1 MNGARAS
8 AVFAALL
15 LAACAT
21 TPSSLPAASPAPTPS
36 AGLPRASPTTS
47 PTTSP
52 TETPLPA
59 ALEGWSVLNG
69 PAVEIEGGPDG
80 VTVTLIRRAL
90 WFQDQRAVLIWMPVT
105 GNFVITADV
114 ATSRASDPSQPPG
127 ADGRVE
133 LAGVMAR
140 ADGIRENY
148 VFIVVGSDADGLSV
162 ETKSTTDNASV
173 FDGPAWD
180 SGSASLMLCRNES
193 TFLLAKRP
201 IASDQPW
208 IPATAYERSDMP
220 ATLQVGLNIYSD
232 STPDLRAVFTNF
244 EIRPLP
250 AEGCPES

>member
-8 AVFAALL
+8 AVLAALL
-15 LAACAT
+15 LAACGT
-21 TPSSLPAASPAPTPS
+21 TPSLLPV
-36 AGLPRASPTTS
+36 ASPTPTPPDRLPSPS
-47 PTTSP
+47 PTASP
-52 TETPLPA
+52 TDTPLPA
-59 ALEGWSVLNG
+59 VLDGYSVLNG
-69 PAVEIEGGPDG
+69 AAVDIEDGPEG
-80 VTVTLIRRAL
+80 LTLTLIRRAL
-90 WFQDQRAVLIWMPVT
+90 WFQDQRGVLIWMPVT

-114 ATSRASDPSQPPG
+114 ATSRASDPSLPPG

-148 VFIVVGSDADGLSV
+148 VFIVVGSDADGRSV
-162 ETKSTTDNASV
+162 ETKSTTDNASA

-201 IASDQPW
+201 IASDLPW
-208 IPATAYERSDMP
+208 IPATAYERPDLP
-220 ATLQVGLNIYSD
+220 ETLQVGLNIYSD
-232 STPDLRAVFTNF
+232 STPDLQAVFTNF
-244 EIRPLP
+244 AIRPLP

>member
-8 AVFAALL
+8 AVVAALL
-15 LAACAT
+15 LAACGT
-21 TPSSLPAASPAPTPS
+21 SPSSQPT
-36 AGLPRASPTTS
+36 ASPTPTRS
-47 PTTSP
+47 PTLPGPTPTASP

-59 ALEGWSVLNG
+59 VLDGYSVLNG
-69 PAVEIEGGPDG
+69 AAVRIEDGPEG
-80 VTVTLIRRAL
+80 LTVTLIRRAL
-90 WFQDQRAVLIWMPVT
+90 WFQDQRGVLIWMPVT

-114 ATSRASDPSQPPG
+114 RTSRASDPSQLPG

-140 ADGIRENY
+140 ADGVRENY

-162 ETKSTTDNASV
+162 ETKSTTNSASV

-180 SGSASLMLCRNES
+180 SGSASLLLCRNDS

-201 IASDQPW
+201 AASGVPW
-208 IPATAYERSDMP
+208 IPATAYERPDLP
-220 ATLQVGLNIYSD
+220 ETLQVGLNTYSD
-232 STPDLRAVFTNF
+232 STPDLQAVFTDF

-250 AEGCPES
+250 PEGCPES